1 MQQLDAVDVNEAMSA
16 KKTPAPR
23 TQRAVTATWRLVVLL
38 AVIAGIAMVLAHS
51 LRVYFTQ
58 AEEISVVK
66 AEIAA
71 EQDKIA
77 DLNDKLERW
86 NDPAYVRSVARSRLG
101 WVLPGEVG
109 YRVLDAEGNPLVGA
123 AIQLDAAEP
132 PQLWWEK
139 MWGSVQ
145 VADSP
150 AEEEASEDPKATEPP
165 RTIELSPSPKP
176 EKDG

>member
-1 MQQLDAVDVNEAMSA
+1 MSTKRA
-16 KKTPAPR
+16 PAPR
-23 TQRAVTATWRLVVLL
+23 AQRAVTATWRLVVLL
-38 AVIAGIAMVLAHS
+38 VVFAAIAMVLAHS

-58 AEEISVVK
+58 AEEIAVVK
-66 AEIAA
+66 AQIAA
-71 EQDKIA
+71 EQDRIA

-109 YRVLDAEGNPLVGA
+109 YRVLDADGKPLDGA
-123 AIQLDAAEP
+123 AIELEAGAP

-145 VADSP
+145 VADAP
-150 AEEEASEDPKATEPP
+150 AEEEADESESSEP
-165 RTIELSPSPKP
+165 RTVELTPSPKP
-176 EKDG
+176 DKDG

>member
-1 MQQLDAVDVNEAMSA
+1 MEEGDVGEAMSA
-16 KKTPAPR
+16 RPAPVPR
-23 TQRAVTATWRLVVLL
+23 AQRAVTATWRLVVLL
-38 AVIAGIAMVLAHS
+38 VVVAGIGMVLAHS

-58 AEEISVVK
+58 AEEIAAVK
-66 AEIAA
+66 AEIAV

-86 NDPAYVRSVARSRLG
+86 NDPAYVRSIARSRLG

-109 YRVLDAEGNPLVGA
+109 YRVLDADGKPLDGA
-123 AIQLDAAEP
+123 AIELEAAEP

-150 AEEEASEDPKATEPP
+150 AEEEASEEPKASEPP
-165 RTIELSPSPKP
+165 RTIALTPDDE
-176 EKDG
+176 DD

>member
-1 MQQLDAVDVNEAMSA
+1 MEEGDVGAAMSA
-16 KKTPAPR
+16 KPDPVPR
-23 TQRAVTATWRLVVLL
+23 AQRAVTATWRLVVLL
-38 AVIAGIAMVLAHS
+38 VVIAGIGMVLAHS

-58 AEEISVVK
+58 AEELAAVK
-66 AEIAA
+66 AEIAV

-77 DLNDKLERW
+77 GLNDKLERW

-109 YRVLDAEGNPLVGA
+109 YRVLDAEGKPLDGA
-123 AIQLDAAEP
+123 AIELEAAEP

-150 AEEEASEDPKATEPP
+150 AEEEASEEPKASEPP
-165 RTIELSPSPKP
+165 RTIELTPDD
-176 EKDG
+176 EDD

>member
-1 MQQLDAVDVNEAMSA
+1 MEEGDVGAAMSA
-16 KKTPAPR
+16 KPDPVPR
-23 TQRAVTATWRLVVLL
+23 AQRAVTATWRLVVLL
-38 AVIAGIAMVLAHS
+38 VVIAGIGMVLAHS

-58 AEEISVVK
+58 AEELAAVK
-66 AEIAA
+66 AEIAV

-109 YRVLDAEGNPLVGA
+109 YRVLDAEGKPLDGA
-123 AIQLDAAEP
+123 AIELEAAEP

-150 AEEEASEDPKATEPP
+150 AEEEASEEPKASEPP
-165 RTIELSPSPKP
+165 RTIELTPDD
-176 EKDG
+176 EDD

>member
-1 MQQLDAVDVNEAMSA
+1 MVEGDVGAAMSA
-16 KKTPAPR
+16 KPSPAPR
-23 TQRAVTATWRLVVLL
+23 AQRAVTATWRLVVLL
-38 AVIAGIAMVLAHS
+38 VVAAGIGMVLAHS

-58 AEEISVVK
+58 AEEIAAVK
-66 AEIAA
+66 AEIAV

-86 NDPAYVRSVARSRLG
+86 NDPAYVRSIARSRLG

-109 YRVLDAEGNPLVGA
+109 YRVLDADGKPLDGA
-123 AIQLDAAEP
+123 AIELEAAEP

-150 AEEEASEDPKATEPP
+150 AEEEASEEPKASEPP
-165 RTIELSPSPKP
+165 RTIELTPDD
-176 EKDG
+176 EDD

>member
-1 MQQLDAVDVNEAMSA
+1 MEEGDVGAAMSA
-16 KKTPAPR
+16 KPDPVPR
-23 TQRAVTATWRLVVLL
+23 AQRAVTATWRLVVLL
-38 AVIAGIAMVLAHS
+38 VVVAGIGMVLAHS

-58 AEEISVVK
+58 AEEIAAVK
-66 AEIAA
+66 AEIAV

-86 NDPAYVRSVARSRLG
+86 NDPAYVRSIARSRLG

-109 YRVLDAEGNPLVGA
+109 YRVLDADGKPLDGA
-123 AIQLDAAEP
+123 AIELEAAEP

-150 AEEEASEDPKATEPP
+150 AEEEASEEPKASEPP
-165 RTIELSPSPKP
+165 RTIELTPDD
-176 EKDG
+176 EDD

>member
-1 MQQLDAVDVNEAMSA
+1 MSTKRA
-16 KKTPAPR
+16 PAPR
-23 TQRAVTATWRLVVLL
+23 AQRAVTATWRLVVLL
-38 AVIAGIAMVLAHS
+38 VVFAAIAMVLAHS

-58 AEEISVVK
+58 AEEIAVVK
-66 AEIAA
+66 AQIAA
-71 EQDKIA
+71 EQDRIA

-109 YRVLDAEGNPLVGA
+109 YRVLDAEGKPLDGA
-123 AIQLDAAEP
+123 AIQLEESAP

-145 VADSP
+145 VADAP
-150 AEEEASEDPKATEPP
+150 AEEEADESESSEP
-165 RTIELSPSPKP
+165 RTVELTPSPKP
-176 EKDG
+176 DKDG

>member
-1 MQQLDAVDVNEAMSA
+1 MEEGDVGAAMSA
-16 KKTPAPR
+16 KPDPVPR
-23 TQRAVTATWRLVVLL
+23 AQRAVTATWRLVVLL
-38 AVIAGIAMVLAHS
+38 VVIAGIGMVLAHS

-58 AEEISVVK
+58 AEEIAAVK
-66 AEIAA
+66 AEIAV

-109 YRVLDAEGNPLVGA
+109 YRVLDAEGKPLDGA
-123 AIQLDAAEP
+123 AIELEAAEP

-150 AEEEASEDPKATEPP
+150 AEEEASEEPKASEPP
-165 RTIELSPSPKP
+165 RTIELTPDD
-176 EKDG
+176 EDD

>member
-1 MQQLDAVDVNEAMSA
+1 MEEGDVGAAMSA
-16 KKTPAPR
+16 KPDPVPR
-23 TQRAVTATWRLVVLL
+23 AQRAVTATWRLVVLL
-38 AVIAGIAMVLAHS
+38 VVIAGIGMVLAHS

-58 AEEISVVK
+58 AEELAAVK
-66 AEIAA
+66 AEIAV

-109 YRVLDAEGNPLVGA
+109 YRVLDAEGKPLDGA
-123 AIQLDAAEP
+123 AIELEAAEP

-150 AEEEASEDPKATEPP
+150 AEEEAAEEPKASEPP
-165 RTIELSPSPKP
+165 RTIELTPDD
-176 EKDG
+176 EDD

>member
-1 MQQLDAVDVNEAMSA
+1 MEEGDVGAAMSA
-16 KKTPAPR
+16 KPDPVPR
-23 TQRAVTATWRLVVLL
+23 AQRAVTATWRLVVLL
-38 AVIAGIAMVLAHS
+38 VVIAGIGMVLAHS

-58 AEEISVVK
+58 AEELAAVK
-66 AEIAA
+66 AEIAV

-77 DLNDKLERW
+77 GLNDKLERW
-86 NDPAYVRSVARSRLG
+86 NDPAYVRSIARSRLG

-109 YRVLDAEGNPLVGA
+109 YRVLDADGKPLDGA
-123 AIQLDAAEP
+123 AIELEAAEP

-150 AEEEASEDPKATEPP
+150 AEEEASEEPKASEPP
-165 RTIELSPSPKP
+165 RTIELTPDD
-176 EKDG
+176 EDD

>member
-1 MQQLDAVDVNEAMSA
+1 MEEGDVGAAMSA
-16 KKTPAPR
+16 KPDPVPR
-23 TQRAVTATWRLVVLL
+23 AQRAVTATWRLVVLL
-38 AVIAGIAMVLAHS
+38 VVIAGIGMVLAHS

-58 AEEISVVK
+58 AEELAAVK
-66 AEIAA
+66 AEIAV

-109 YRVLDAEGNPLVGA
+109 YRVLDAEGNPLDGA
-123 AIQLDAAEP
+123 AIELEAAEP

-150 AEEEASEDPKATEPP
+150 AEEEASEEPKASEPP
-165 RTIELSPSPKP
+165 RTIELTPDD
-176 EKDG
+176 EDD

>member
-1 MQQLDAVDVNEAMSA
+1 MEEGDVGAAMSA
-16 KKTPAPR
+16 KPDPVPR
-23 TQRAVTATWRLVVLL
+23 AQRAVTATWRLVVLL
-38 AVIAGIAMVLAHS
+38 VVIAGIGMVLAHS

-58 AEEISVVK
+58 AEELAAVK
-66 AEIAA
+66 AEIAS
-71 EQDKIA
+71 ERDEIA

-86 NDPAYVRSVARSRLG
+86 NDPAYVLSIARSRLG

-109 YRVLDAEGNPLVGA
+109 YRVLDADGKPLDGA
-123 AIQLDAAEP
+123 AIELEAAEP

-150 AEEEASEDPKATEPP
+150 AEEEASEEPKASEPP
-165 RTIELSPSPKP
+165 RTIELTPDD
-176 EKDG
+176 EDD

>member
-1 MQQLDAVDVNEAMSA
+1 MEEGDVGAAMSA
-16 KKTPAPR
+16 KPDPVPR
-23 TQRAVTATWRLVVLL
+23 AQRAVTATWRLVVLL
-38 AVIAGIAMVLAHS
+38 VVIAGIGMVLAHS

-58 AEEISVVK
+58 AEELAAVK
-66 AEIAA
+66 AEIAV

-109 YRVLDAEGNPLVGA
+109 YRVLDAEGKPLDGA
-123 AIQLDAAEP
+123 AIELEAAEP
-132 PQLWWEK
+132 PQIWWEK

-150 AEEEASEDPKATEPP
+150 AEEEASEEPKASEPP
-165 RTIELSPSPKP
+165 RTIELTPDD
-176 EKDG
+176 EDD

>member
-1 MQQLDAVDVNEAMSA
+1 MEEGDVGAAMSA
-16 KKTPAPR
+16 KPSPAPR
-23 TQRAVTATWRLVVLL
+23 AQRAVTATWRLVVVL
-38 AVIAGIAMVLAHS
+38 VVVAGIGMVLAHS

-58 AEEISVVK
+58 AEEIAAVK

-71 EQDKIA
+71 EQDEIA

-86 NDPAYVRSVARSRLG
+86 NDPAYVRSIARSRLG

-109 YRVLDAEGNPLVGA
+109 YRVLDAEGKPLDGA
-123 AIQLDAAEP
+123 SIELEAAEP

-150 AEEEASEDPKATEPP
+150 AEEGSPEEPQASEPP
-165 RTIELSPSPKP
+165 RTIELTPDD
-176 EKDG
+176 EDD